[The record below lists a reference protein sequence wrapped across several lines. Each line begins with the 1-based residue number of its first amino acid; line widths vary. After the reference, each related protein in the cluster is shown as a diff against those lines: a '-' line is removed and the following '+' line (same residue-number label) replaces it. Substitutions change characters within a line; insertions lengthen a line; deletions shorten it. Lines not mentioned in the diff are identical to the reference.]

1 MKTIQTKDILFQ
13 RFSWILFLLIFA
25 YLLLRAFFLAPLH
38 DETATFLHFIEPNKI
53 IGEGVVQDANNHLLN
68 SFLGRWMYLIAGP
81 HFFALRL
88 PSVLAFAV
96 YFWGIYQLVKTM
108 QVRLVKFLVFLALVS
123 VAYVNDYFA
132 YTRGYGLGM
141 AFFSWIL
148 VYCFRWI
155 RNPNWKNL
163 GALYLF
169 CWLAIFANLTFLLSV
184 CISIGIVF
192 LIYLIHFKSW
202 NWKKHVTFFLIQF
215 VFMLALLPFLYF
227 SYMLKKGGAL
237 YYGSL
242 DGFWEVTGKS
252 LSRYV
257 LFYEADWQQWLW
269 MLLLVS
275 LAFFSIYQ
283 LVKNGVL
290 EFLSEKFSIFSVFLL
305 GHVIAIYLMA
315 WLLQVNYPEDRAGMY
330 LIPLILLTVGFLLE
344 KFPKIKWIS
353 LGFLFFPITFIAQL
367 NFNTSV
373 FTPDERIDE
382 SLFKAI
388 KRQISSKNTFL
399 VYHTMLL
406 NWDFA
411 ERHGSK
417 IHIQPAFSTAFSPY
431 YDFVLMKRNLIQPAD
446 LKLYDVLHEDLN
458 SGILALKRKQF
469 ISFQSIHHLRISDTI
484 SSAEYVNLG
493 NISLP
498 LKDVGSFLK
507 LQLSGNVKLN
517 RPATVLQLVVSTFDA
532 SGQPV
537 SYMYYDQ
544 RWIHGIE
551 ALNYTF
557 DIAHLFP
564 QLSNEEKEIRIYLW
578 NPTGAEISLS
588 GAEMDMLTAVSNE
601 KEPT

>member
-1 MKTIQTKDILFQ
+1 MKTIQPKDSLFQ
-13 RFSWILFLLIFA
+13 RFSWISFLLIFA
-25 YLLLRAFFLAPLH
+25 YLLFRAFFLAPLH

-68 SFLGRWMYLIAGP
+68 SFLGRWMYQIAGP

-108 QVRLVKFLVFLALVS
+108 HVRLVKFLVFLALVS
-123 VAYVNDYFA
+123 VPYVNDYFA

-155 RNPNWKNL
+155 RDPNWKNL

-169 CWLAIFANLTFLLSV
+169 CWLAIFANLTFLLSA
-184 CISIGIVF
+184 CISIGIAW
-192 LIYLIHFKSW
+192 LIYLYHFKSW
-202 NWKKHVTFFLIQF
+202 NWKKHVTFLVIQL

-227 SYMLKKGGAL
+227 SYILKKGGAL

-242 DGFWEVTGKS
+242 DGFWVVTGKS

-257 LFYEADWQQWLW
+257 LFYEADWQQWWW
-269 MLLLVS
+269 MLFLVS
-275 LAFFSIYQ
+275 LFLFSIYQ
-283 LVKNGVL
+283 LVKNGIL
-290 EFLSEKFSIFSVFLL
+290 EFLSQKLSIFSVFLL
-305 GHVIAIYLMA
+305 GHVMAIYLMA
-315 WLLQVNYPEDRAGMY
+315 WLLHVNFPEDRAGMY
-330 LIPLILLTVGFLLE
+330 LIPLILLTVGFLLD
-344 KFPKIKWIS
+344 KFPKGKWIS

-382 SLFKAI
+382 ALYTAI
-388 KRQISSKNTFL
+388 KRQISPKNTFL

-406 NWDFA
+406 NWDLA
-411 ERHGSK
+411 ERRESK
-417 IHIQPAFSTAFSPY
+417 THIQPAFSAAFSPY
-431 YDFVLMKRNLIQPAD
+431 YDFALMKRKLIQPAD
-446 LKLYDVLHEDLN
+446 LMLYDVLHEDLN
-458 SGILALKRKQF
+458 SGILALKRKKF
-469 ISFQSIHHLRISDTI
+469 IPFKSIQYMRISDTI
-484 SSAEYVNLG
+484 SAAEYVNLG

-498 LKDVGSFLK
+498 LKDAGSYLK
-507 LQLSGNVKLN
+507 LQMSGKVKLN
-517 RPATVLQLVVSTFDA
+517 RPAAVLQLVVSTFDV

-551 ALNYTF
+551 AMNFTF
-557 DIAHLFP
+557 DVAHLFP
-564 QLSNEEKEIRIYLW
+564 ELTTAEKEIRIYLW
-578 NPTGAEISLS
+578 NPTGAEISLTS
-588 GAEMDMLTAVSNE
+588 AEMYILTVVSNE

>member
-1 MKTIQTKDILFQ
+1 MKTIQPKDSLFQ
-13 RFSWILFLLIFA
+13 RFSWISFLLIFA

-68 SFLGRWMYLIAGP
+68 SFLGRWMYQIAGP

-96 YFWGIYQLVKTM
+96 YFWGIFQLVKTM
-108 QVRLVKFLVFLALVS
+108 HLRLVKFLVFLALVS
-123 VAYVNDYFA
+123 VPYVNDYFA

-155 RNPNWKNL
+155 RDSNWKNL

-169 CWLAIFANLTFLLSV
+169 CWLAIFANLTFFLSA
-184 CISIGIVF
+184 CISIGITW
-192 LIYLIHFKSW
+192 LIYLYHFKSW
-202 NWKKHVTFFLIQF
+202 NWKKHLTFIVIQL

-227 SYMLKKGGAL
+227 SYILKKGGAL

-257 LFYEADWQQWLW
+257 LFYEADWQQWWW
-269 MLLLVS
+269 MLFLVS
-275 LAFFSIYQ
+275 LFLFSIYQ
-283 LVKNGVL
+283 LAKNGLL
-290 EFLSEKFSIFSVFLL
+290 EFLSQKLSLFSVFLL
-305 GHVIAIYLMA
+305 GHVMAIYLMA
-315 WLLQVNYPEDRAGMY
+315 WLLHVNFPEDRAGMY

-344 KFPKIKWIS
+344 KFPKGKWIS

-382 SLFKAI
+382 ALYNAI
-388 KRQISSKNTFL
+388 KRQISPKNTFL

-406 NWDFA
+406 NWDVA
-411 ERHGSK
+411 ERQESK
-417 IHIQPAFSTAFSPY
+417 THIQPAFNSAFSPY
-431 YDFVLMKRNLIQPAD
+431 YDFALMKRKLIQPAD
-446 LKLYDVLHEDLN
+446 LMQYDVLHEDLN
-458 SGILALKRKQF
+458 SGILALKRKKFIPFKSIQF
-469 ISFQSIHHLRISDTI
+469 TRISDTI
-484 SSAEYVNLG
+484 STAEYVNLG

-498 LKDVGSFLK
+498 LKDAGSCLK
-507 LQLSGNVKLN
+507 LQMSGKVKLN
-517 RPATVLQLVVSTFDA
+517 RPVAVLQLVVSTFDA

-551 ALNYTF
+551 VMNFTF
-557 DIAHLFP
+557 DVAHLFP
-564 QLSNEEKEIRIYLW
+564 ELTTAEKEIRVYLW

-588 GAEMDMLTAVSNE
+588 GAEMDILTVVSNE